1 MAPLIRNYAFFRGLT
16 FFCSCERENKWL
28 EEGPYYVDTSIVP
41 RGGARRRKSME
52 PRAMTNMNGTLVP
65 TPVGNNASNN
75 TSSSTSNNTGKNT
88 SSNTSS
94 DSDNNSD
101 TKSDN
106 KSEKTTS
113 SSAPPANTSTPT
125 TPAAKNTRSSGRR
138 TSSLWVRTPEPEP
151 TSANKEE
158 SDSDKDDDE
167 DTEWGVVLTPV
178 PKTPAPEAIA
188 RYAANISPGL
198 DSPVSSIAEDEED
211 EETKRQQMLTRTCPP
226 KKPTFAELG
235 EGLLAREKDERVLMR
250 LMAARRKSLQFAPKV
265 GSPLARS
272 WR

>member
-1 MAPLIRNYAFFRGLT
+1 
-16 FFCSCERENKWL
+16 CERENKWL
-28 EEGPYYVDTSIVP
+28 EEGPYCVDTSIVP

-65 TPVGNNASNN
+65 TP
-75 TSSSTSNNTGKNT
+75 
-88 SSNTSS
+88 
-94 DSDNNSD
+94 
-101 TKSDN
+101 
-106 KSEKTTS
+106 KTTS

-125 TPAAKNTRSSGRR
+125 TPAAKNSRSSGRR
-138 TSSLWVRTPEPEP
+138 ASSLWVRTPEPEP
-151 TSANKEE
+151 SSANKDD
-158 SDSDKDDDE
+158 SDSDKDNDE
-167 DTEWGVVLTPV
+167 DTEWGAVLTPV

-198 DSPVSSIAEDEED
+198 DSPTSSIAEEEED

-226 KKPTFAELG
+226 KKTTFAELG
-235 EGLLAREKDERVLMR
+235 EGLLSREKDERVLMR

-272 WR
+272 WRQ